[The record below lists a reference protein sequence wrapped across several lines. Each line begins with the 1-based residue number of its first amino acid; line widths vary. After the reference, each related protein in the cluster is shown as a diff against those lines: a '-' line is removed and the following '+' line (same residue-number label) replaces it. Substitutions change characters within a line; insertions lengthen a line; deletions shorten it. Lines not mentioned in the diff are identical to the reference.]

1 MKLHRTPAR
10 TARSWRLYA
19 GSLALGLV
27 ALLLSPEVRAEAATK
42 VLLNGVLTP
51 VYFNDGD
58 SFRVLDGPLKGTRAR
73 LKGFNTLESY
83 GPVHQWGTWTREEL
97 SRYSKIATL
106 NARKGTWVCTSD
118 MDKDGYGRILWD
130 CQDLAVDQIRRGL
143 AHALTVT
150 KDPAEPA
157 LLAAQQEA
165 IEARRGFWA
174 HGVPDFILTS
184 THSNDEGYPGRTYN
198 RLVSSADGHSEKW
211 YHLNNYGECHA
222 ACQPGS
228 PDMAQIRAF
237 VDTLFADE
245 ALSPRLTGLTPESL
259 SLLISGFV
267 TEGNMGPLP
276 DEKVRI
282 DLEQKITLAISSG
295 RLTEERKPLSCL
307 VYVAFKR
314 RYGGTRAE
322 CLR

>member
-1 MKLHRTPAR
+1 MNSDRIPSRA
-10 TARSWRLYA
+10 ARSWRLCL
-19 GSLALGLV
+19 GGLAVGLV
-27 ALLLSPEVRAEAATK
+27 TLLVAPQVHAEAATK
-42 VLLNGVLTP
+42 VLLNGALTP

-73 LKGFNTLESY
+73 LKGFNSLESY

-106 NARKGTWVCTSD
+106 NARKGAWVCTSD

-157 LLAAQQEA
+157 LLEAQQEA

-174 HGVPDFILTS
+174 HGVPEFVLTS
-184 THSNDEGYPGRTYN
+184 AHSNDEGYPGRTYN

-211 YHLNNYGECHA
+211 YHMDNYGECHA
-222 ACQPGS
+222 ACQPGT
-228 PDMAQIRAF
+228 PDMARVRAF
-237 VDTLFADE
+237 VASLFADG
-245 ALSPRLTGLTPESL
+245 ALGPRLVGLTLESL
-259 SLLISGFV
+259 GVLISGFI
-267 TEGNMGPLP
+267 TEGHMGPLP

-282 DLEQKITLAISSG
+282 DLEQKITRAISSG
-295 RLTEERKPLSCL
+295 QLTDDGAPRSCL